1 MGFQLSPGINIT
13 EIDLTTIIPAVG
25 TTVGAIAGPFQWG
38 PANKPMLIDSELTLL
53 STFGKPDNTTANTW
67 FTAANFLSY
76 ANALQ
81 TVRVVKET
89 GAGAHKNATADGTG
103 LLIANEDVYLNTYA
117 SGQGSVGMF
126 AAKYPGALGNSL
138 AVSIAD
144 ANSFATWAYKTSFD
158 GKPDTSSVVLNGGGE
173 NDEIHVV
180 VVDTLGSWTGVPG
193 QVLERFA
200 FLSKSV
206 DAKYED
212 GSTIYYPEVI
222 NRKSKYVWWM
232 DHPAAIDLGQTG
244 DPNWGEDKT
253 TTFDTTSTKLTLTG
267 ITGSFTVGEVVSDSA
282 AVTVTPAGSGATA
295 TAVLGFAVASATVG
309 AGGSGYTA
317 ATVAIT
323 GGGGT
328 GATAT
333 ATVGGGAVTAINI
346 TAGGTGY
353 TSAPTITISGDGTGA
368 TATAVLATSGA
379 VKSVTVGAGGTLY
392 GAAPNITFTGGSG
405 SGATAT
411 STVSGGQVTAINV
424 SAGGSGYTTPPTVVI
439 TSPGSGA
446 TASVTVNGAGKIIA
460 VTPTANGTGY
470 TSAPIVTVQGP
481 GSGASITAVLGT
493 GGTATQVVSY
503 TINNGGTG
511 YSTVSGTVLAWNTPE
526 LEIAP
531 LTGVFEVGDTLA
543 GGTSSAAGEVSV
555 IAGGALTVTL
565 TGGVDGNGA
574 LLEGD
579 YMEGY
584 DKFRSGEDIDVS
596 LVLGADATS
605 TVAIYL
611 INDIAEYRKD
621 CVVFLSPPK
630 DLVVDNAGSEAA
642 DIVDFRNQLPSSSY
656 AVMDSGWKYQYDKYS
671 DIYRWVPLNGDV
683 AGLCVRTDNE
693 RDPWWSPAGYNR
705 GQIKNVVRLAW
716 NPRRAYRD
724 VLYQG
729 GVNPVMTDPGQGT
742 ILFGDKTLLAKPS
755 AFDRINV
762 RRLFIVIEKAIATAS
777 KFTLFEFNDKFTRA
791 QFVNMVEPYLRDVQ
805 GRRGIYDFRV
815 VCDET
820 NNTPEV
826 IDSNRFIGDIYVK
839 PARSINF
846 IQLNFV
852 AVRTGVEF
860 SEIVG
865 KF

>member
-25 TTVGAIAGPFQWG
+25 TTVGALAGPFQWG

-67 FTAANFLSY
+67 FTAANFLAY

-81 TVRVVKET
+81 TVRIVKET
-89 GAGAHKNATADGTG
+89 GVGAHKNATADSTG

-117 SGQGSVGMF
+117 NGQGAVGMF

-138 AVSIAD
+138 SVSIAD
-144 ANSFATWAYKTSFD
+144 ANSFQTWAYKTSFD
-158 GKPDTSSVVLNGGGE
+158 GKPDTSPIVLNGGGE

-180 VVDTLGSWTGVPG
+180 VIDSLGSWTGVPG

-222 NRKSKYVWWM
+222 NRKSKYIWWM
-232 DHPAAIDLGQTG
+232 DHPAAIDLGQSG

-253 TTFDTTSTKLTLTG
+253 TTFDTTSTKLTLTD
-267 ITGSFTVGEVVSDSA
+267 ITGSFTVGEVVSDAA
-282 AVTVTPAGSGATA
+282 AVTVTPSGSGATG
-295 TAVLGFAVASATVG
+295 TAVLGFAVASITLG
-309 AGGSGYTA
+309 AAGSGYTS
-317 ATVAIT
+317 ATANIT

-333 ATVGGGAVTAINI
+333 VQLSGGSVTGLTV
-346 TAGGTGY
+346 TAGGSGY
-353 TSAPTITISGDGTGA
+353 TSAPTVTITGDGTSA
-368 TATAVLATSGA
+368 TATAVLASTGA
-379 VKSVTVGAGGTLY
+379 VKSVTVTAGGTLY
-392 GAAPNITFTGGSG
+392 AAAPNITFTGGGG
-405 SGATAT
+405 SSATAT
-411 STVSGGQVTAINV
+411 ATVSGGQVTAINV
-424 SAGGSGYTTPPTVVI
+424 TAGGSGYTTAPTVGI

-470 TSAPIVTVQGP
+470 TAAPIVTVSGP
-481 GSGASITAVLGT
+481 GTGASITAVLGT

-503 TINNGGTG
+503 TINNGGSG
-511 YSTVSGTVLAWNTPE
+511 YSTVSGTVISWNSPQ

-531 LTGVFEVGDTLA
+531 TSGFFEVGDTLT
-543 GGTSSAAGEVSV
+543 GVTSSASGEVSV
-555 IAGGALTVTL
+555 VSGGALL
-565 TGGVDGNGA
+565 IPLSGGVDGNPN

-630 DLVVDNAGSEAA
+630 DTVVDNAGDEAN

-656 AVMDSGWKYQYDKYS
+656 AVMDSGWKYQYDKYA

-716 NPRRAYRD
+716 NPRKAYRD

-846 IQLNFV
+846 IQLNFI